1 MRPRQIDDRQRA
13 AEALKLRR
21 MGYSWPEIADR
32 LSYHDRSTAHR
43 AATRLLNRIEG
54 EEVEEFRDLHTARL
68 EYLLRQTVEALDG
81 MDQGREAGRAQ
92 LITAARGIL
101 DSLARLHGLNKP
113 DRAEADDDSLDVPD
127 QLDIELAELAT
138 RIKNAAL
145 DRGAELPDT
154 PILDEMQRRGVP
166 PAQTV
171 RPCDDPT

>member
-1 MRPRQIDDRQRA
+1 
-13 AEALKLRR
+13 
-21 MGYSWPEIADR
+21 
-32 LSYHDRSTAHR
+32 
-43 AATRLLNRIEG
+43 
-54 EEVEEFRDLHTARL
+54 
-68 EYLLRQTVEALDG
+68 